1 WPGMMTGILG
11 FLLVVTVLLGEPLQM
26 VSEFMMYLTFSATI
40 LYQYLGPFAKGSK
53 VKNIIEEALE
63 D

>member
-1 WPGMMTGILG
+1 MVTGVLG
-11 FLLVVTVLLGEPLQM
+11 FLLVVTVLLGEPLQL
-26 VSEFMMYLTFSATI
+26 VSEFMMYLTFSASI

-53 VKNIIEEALE
+53 VESIIEEAIE